1 MSRTLWMCDNCNHK
15 GWKTLTGM
23 NKHKCKNNKNSKI
36 LKRDR
41 TSDKP
46 KKKKIS
52 PEMRFKVWEK
62 YVGNKISAKCFCCW
76 CKDITPFTSYNT
88 FHGGHIVAEFNGGEI
103 KIDNLLPICK
113 PCNSAM
119 GTLHWDDFISINK
132 YPLRLYGENIPEKTI
147 NKIKHIQLW
156 WRNLKTK
163 KREIIKKKKAL
174 RKYLKGYEM
183 TTYTFMKKRRKKVK
197 EKRKL
202 IWR

>member
-1 MSRTLWMCDNCNHK
+1 MNSQFFTCHCGK
-15 GWKTLTGM
+15 SYKTLGWLE
-23 NKHKCKNNKNSKI
+23 KHQEKCKKRNRNSDKP
-36 LKRDR
+36 
-41 TSDKP
+41 KP

-62 YVGNKISAKCFCCW
+62 YVGNKINAKCFCCLSA
-76 CKDITPFTSYNT
+76 DITPFTSYKT
-88 FHGGHIVAEFNGGEI
+88 FQAGHIKSEYNGGDISLE
-103 KIDNLLPICK
+103 NLLPICK
-113 PCNSAM
+113 ICNVHMS
-119 GTLHWDDFISINK
+119 TTNWDDYVNSIK
-132 YPLRLYGENIPEKTI
+132 MYRPRLYGGNIPEKTI

-174 RKYLKGYEM
+174 RKYLNGYEM